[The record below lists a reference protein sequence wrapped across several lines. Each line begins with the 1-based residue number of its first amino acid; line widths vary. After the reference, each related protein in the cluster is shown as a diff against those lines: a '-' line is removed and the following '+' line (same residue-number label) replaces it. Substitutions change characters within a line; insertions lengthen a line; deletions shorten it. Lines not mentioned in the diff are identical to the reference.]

1 MKRRL
6 LASSFFALTGHLLTI
21 MSSNKSDVVIKRTY
35 DEYKNKDFS
44 YGDLS
49 STNLN
54 PKREI
59 SFDTLDK
66 IAEKLQEVTD
76 DIIRR
81 KIEKPKEQEKVIR
94 SAFRESIPLGD
105 SPQKQQKA
113 RMTGNMNS
121 ASIFPSMNSASMF
134 PSLEKILGTFPGSL
148 DELDKPPQIDCEP
161 ILKRF
166 DLDVGDSKETTNS
179 NEDPASPCTNINAPD
194 HVWEQLKDMIP
205 SKLWNEKAS
214 KRHAELHPDWPKKF
228 FNLGT
233 CPICAM
239 IEEDA
244 LQSQGSLSFDRGSLQ
259 NQNQDKLV
267 ALQSQGSL
275 SFDSLENTGILSG
288 FLDEGLVGA
297 GDSEVSHCAEIE
309 LNWLKIILVIT
320 KVVKSLKK
328 IIDLVISIVVPVI
341 DTLHLAVGAWISPPN
356 IPLIYQKVVQQT
368 TASIVFIIG
377 SLLQLLWNFLNLDCY
392 SDQTESLIR
401 QIKQAL
407 SAFTGLAS
415 EFNPNAVVLLTNKI
429 NEEVLNPLND
439 VMKEANSKKE
449 EWADLAKQ
457 IRDGFGDLFNV
468 DDLKAQ
474 IERDIVNGIAST
486 PQVGKAA
493 SIVGQAKDLYDT
505 SIPKAL
511 QAIKE
516 IEDLKNVKIK
526 MQKKNSQAELMLS
539 GLEFTVTQA
548 PDPTSEINMKG

>member
-1 MKRRL
+1 
-6 LASSFFALTGHLLTI
+6 

-35 DEYKNKDFS
+35 DEYRNKDFS

-94 SAFRESIPLGD
+94 SSFRESLPLGD

-121 ASIFPSMNSASMF
+121 ASMF
-134 PSLEKILGTFPGSL
+134 PSKDPLLEKILGTFPGSL
-148 DELDKPPQIDCEP
+148 DELDKPPQLDCEP

-166 DLDVGDSKETTNS
+166 DLEAGDSTQVKNS
-179 NEDPASPCTNINAPD
+179 NVDPASPCTNINAPD
-194 HVWEQLKDMIP
+194 YIWEQLKEMIP

-244 LQSQGSLSFDRGSLQ
+244 LQSQDSQ
-259 NQNQDKLV
+259 NF
-267 ALQSQGSL
+267 L
-275 SFDSLENTGILSG
+275 SFDSLKNTDILSS
-288 FLDEGLVGA
+288 FLDEGLIESGESGVN
-297 GDSEVSHCAEIE
+297 HCAEIE

-328 IIDLVISIVVPVI
+328 IIDLVISIVVPII
-341 DTLHLAVGAWISPPN
+341 DILHLAVGAWISPPN
-356 IPLIYQKVVQQT
+356 IPLIYQKVVQQI
-368 TASIVFIIG
+368 TASIIFIIG

-401 QIKQAL
+401 QIKEAL

-429 NEEVLNPLND
+429 NAEVLNPLND
-439 VMKEANSKKE
+439 VMKEAHSKKE

-474 IERDIVNGIAST
+474 LERDIVNGIAST

-505 SIPKAL
+505 SIPEAL

-516 IEDLKNVKIK
+516 IEDTKNVKIK

-539 GLEFTVTQA
+539 GLEFNVTQA

>member
-1 MKRRL
+1 
-6 LASSFFALTGHLLTI
+6 

-113 RMTGNMNS
+113 RMTGNMS
-121 ASIFPSMNSASMF
+121 SASMF
-134 PSLEKILGTFPGSL
+134 PSKDPSLEKILGTFPGSL

-244 LQSQGSLSFDRGSLQ
+244 LQSQGSLSFDSLDLGEKGAMDE
-259 NQNQDKLV
+259 N

-356 IPLIYQKVVQQT
+356 IPLIYQKVVQQI

>member
-121 ASIFPSMNSASMF
+121 ASMFPSKD
-134 PSLEKILGTFPGSL
+134 PSLEKILGIFPGSL
-148 DELDKPPQIDCEP
+148 DELDMPPQIDCEP

-244 LQSQGSLSFDRGSLQ
+244 LQSQGSLSFD
-259 NQNQDKLV
+259 
-267 ALQSQGSL
+267 
-275 SFDSLENTGILSG
+275 SLENTGILSG

-297 GDSEVSHCAEIE
+297 GDSGVSHCAEIE

-328 IIDLVISIVVPVI
+328 IIDLIISIVVPVI
-341 DTLHLAVGAWISPPN
+341 DILHLAVGAWISPPN
-356 IPLIYQKVVQQT
+356 IPLIYQKVVQQI

-377 SLLQLLWNFLNLDCY
+377 NLLQLLWNFLNLDCY

-505 SIPKAL
+505 SIPEAL

>member
-1 MKRRL
+1 
-6 LASSFFALTGHLLTI
+6 

-121 ASIFPSMNSASMF
+121 ASIFPSMNSTSMF

-148 DELDKPPQIDCEP
+148 DELDMPPQIDCEP

-244 LQSQGSLSFDRGSLQ
+244 LQSQGSLSFD
-259 NQNQDKLV
+259 
-267 ALQSQGSL
+267 
-275 SFDSLENTGILSG
+275 SLENTGVLSG
-288 FLDEGLVGA
+288 FLDESLVGD

-341 DTLHLAVGAWISPPN
+341 DILHLAVGAWISPPN
-356 IPLIYQKVVQQT
+356 IPLIYQKVVQQI

-377 SLLQLLWNFLNLDCY
+377 SLLQLLWNFLNSDCY
-392 SDQTESLIR
+392 SDQTEPLMR

-516 IEDLKNVKIK
+516 VEDLKNVKIK